1 MIYVDA
7 VHSLD
12 IVLWTNQKVIV
23 FCIPNIHST
32 SVTHTFLVCEM
43 LMIKLDR
50 TTPPNRPWKYVAKQ
64 MGHFMMCWFPFWS
77 YVEIWVML
85 QS

>member
-50 TTPPNRPWKYVAKQ
+50 TTPPNRP
-64 MGHFMMCWFPFWS
+64 
-77 YVEIWVML
+77 
-85 QS
+85 